1 MSALPPMYLFT
12 GSEELLV
19 RRAAARLIDQMRS
32 DAPVEVIDVRAGE
45 LREWGMPDLRTGSL
59 FGDRRAVLIRDA
71 QELPADMAASLV
83 SELDGPP
90 PEATVILMAS
100 GTGRIMKLAR
110 AIKAAGGRVDVS
122 PPRDWED
129 RKWAQLVRD
138 EFAQHER
145 KATNDAVTALL
156 GHAGLD
162 VGQIAEKVSQV
173 VAAADPGTIGEAEVE
188 RAVVGHGSRGSF
200 AVADA
205 MCSREPARAL
215 ELLRG
220 VLEAGNDPIMVLGAL
235 VYRVRSILAV
245 AGKVDPKRVGLRI
258 SGGQARHLRAARGN
272 FGPGELTR
280 AMRTLADADV
290 LLKSGDVPPQL
301 VIERAV
307 VDVATPAADHDPR

>member
-1 MSALPPMYLFT
+1 MAARAPMYLFT

-19 RRAAARLIDQMRS
+19 RRAAARLIDQLRS
-32 DAPVEVIDVRAGE
+32 EAPVEVVDVRAAE
-45 LREWGMPDLRTGSL
+45 LRERGMPDLRTGSL
-59 FGDRRAVLIRDA
+59 FGDRRAVLVRDA
-71 QELPADMAASLV
+71 QDLPADVAAALV
-83 SELDGPP
+83 GELAGPP

-100 GTGRIMKLAR
+100 GTGRITKLAR
-110 AIKAAGGRVDVS
+110 AIKAAGGRVDVA

-129 RKWAQLVRD
+129 RKWEQLVRE
-138 EFAQHER
+138 EFAQHKR
-145 KATNDAVTALL
+145 KATSDAVTALL

-173 VAAADPGTIGEAEVE
+173 VAAADPGSIGEAEVE

-205 MCSREPARAL
+205 MCDREPARAL

-245 AGKVDPKRVGLRI
+245 AGGVDAKQVGLRI
-258 SGGQARHLRAARGN
+258 SGGQARHLRGARRN
-272 FGPGELTR
+272 FGPGELTA

-290 LLKSGDVPPQL
+290 LLKSGDVPPHL

-307 VDVATPAADHDPR
+307 VDIATPGA